1 MSKKAHFRESF
12 HKKHAKR
19 GQALLKSASQNLYD
33 IHRSLPSQLS
43 WKTFLLLTCQIL
55 GRLVNRFPTNEKY
68 PVLKRDNLTMPI
80 EMQFSRKQKTF
91 SELLLHFR
99 NLYEILNSL
108 RKKMTLIDFVFP
120 KLRTA
125 KKLSDKCLKSPV
137 WEDPSTSN
145 MVNMPNKFW
154 NLRDIIFMIFIDHCQ
169 VNWGRKSMCFWHTKP
184 WESLL
189 TYSLPMESIVLL
201 RETI

>member
-12 HKKHAKR
+12 HKQHGKR
-19 GQALLKSASQNLYD
+19 DQALLKSASQNLYD
-33 IHRSLPSQLS
+33 IHWSLPSQLS

-55 GRLVNRFPTNEKY
+55 GRLVNRLPTNEKY

-137 WEDPSTSN
+137 WEDPPTSN

-169 VNWGRKSMCFWHTKP
+169 VNWVRKSMCFWHAKP
-184 WESLL
+184 WECLL
-189 TYSLPMESIVLL
+189 TYWLPMESIILL